1 MCKSQSLSQ
10 ILTVNKS
17 IWILKHI
24 TIFVLPKIKLL
35 DINLRKYLQGL
46 YEENYKILIKET
58 KELNKW
64 WDVPCSWIGRLN
76 TVKISVFPTQSFRFN
91 TVSIE
96 LLANHVVAINKLTTF
111 IWIGKKI

>member
-46 YEENYKILIKET
+46 YEENYKILMKET
-58 KELNKW
+58 KEYLTKW
-64 WDVPCSWIGRLN
+64 RAIPCSCR
-76 TVKISVFPTQSFRFN
+76 
-91 TVSIE
+91 
-96 LLANHVVAINKLTTF
+96 
-111 IWIGKKI
+111 